1 MKTLILVPQIAGGG
15 AEASMARLQSEL
27 VRRGL
32 EVQIAAI
39 KPSFAPEKNELS
51 NFILSSARSRVVQIG
66 QAYLSLRKLNR
77 QREFKRIILNCELAE
92 FIGAIALTRRNEIF
106 VVEHTSRPWI
116 GRRVLGF
123 VTRLILAIRGAKWIT
138 VVNDRSRI
146 WPFNQLAVYIPNP
159 IEIARVEDSVLGE
172 GVQRELVYVGRLA
185 PSKRPELVVQVA
197 MDLKL
202 PLHIFGDG
210 EMMEQLKQQAEDSE
224 VKFYGFV
231 PNVWSKVSPE
241 WIFVFPSLYEGDGM
255 VVLEAALHGNVVLL
269 SDNEDLRRLRLPE
282 QCYFSDYLD
291 LRNRL
296 SILKSSKSELDF
308 RFTPEEISRITHE
321 RSLSIVGE
329 KWKTTLDS

>member
-1 MKTLILVPQIAGGG
+1 MKTLILVRQIAGGG
-15 AEASMARLQSEL
+15 AEASMARLQGEL

-39 KPSFAPEKNELS
+39 KPSFVPEIEPSKL
-51 NFILSSARSRVVQIG
+51 ILSSARSRIVQIG
-66 QAYLSLRKLNR
+66 QAFSSLRRLNR
-77 QREFKRIILNCELAE
+77 KSGFTRVILNCELAE
-92 FIGAIALTRRNEIF
+92 FLGAVALEKRTEIF

-116 GRRVLGF
+116 GRRALGLA
-123 VTRLILAIRGAKWIT
+123 TRLILAIRGAKWIS
-138 VVNDRSRI
+138 VVNDISTI
-146 WPFNQLAVYIPNP
+146 WPFSQPAVYIPNP
-159 IEIARVEDSVLGE
+159 IEIARVENSFLGE

-210 EMMEQLKQQAEDSE
+210 EMMEQLKQKAENSE

-255 VVLEAALHGNVVLL
+255 VVLEAVLNGNVVLL
-269 SDNEDLRRLRLPE
+269 SDNEDLRRLGLPE
-282 QCYFSDYLD
+282 QSYFSDYLV
-291 LRNRL
+291 LRSRL

-321 RSLSIVGE
+321 RSLSVVGE
-329 KWKTTLDS
+329 KWMATLDS